1 MNESI
6 SVNKL
11 SNQNVNTTVRM
22 TARQIMLII
31 ILLGAQF
38 MLAVDFSIV
47 TVAIP
52 KIGDEL
58 GLSLNNLQFL
68 ISAFV
73 LPSAGFLLLFGRI
86 GDIFG
91 RKKLFLIGMALL
103 TISSLIGGLASLFET
118 ILIARIVQGLATALV
133 IPSGMS
139 LITTS
144 FEEGP
149 LRTKALSL
157 NGAILSLGFTSGA
170 ILGGILTDLLSWRWD
185 FFINVPVGAVIFFG
199 GIFFI
204 KESVADVRLKLDTL
218 GGITV
223 TIGLLSFVLG
233 ITNSEHS
240 GWSAPETWGSIL
252 FSAISFVIFYFVE
265 LRATNPLA
273 PVQILK
279 LNTVKWGNLGGL
291 FVFSMESA
299 IVFLLTLY
307 LQGVLHLTP
316 FQTGLMFG
324 FLGLGCFLGGIFA
337 SKIIARIGSKAG
349 LVWGLL
355 IQGVTACSL
364 FWLGENKVLAISAI
378 LIMTFIGG
386 MGHVLAIVS
395 YTVTATSGINNT
407 EQGLAAGLATL
418 TQQIGITVGTP
429 IMSVIAAS
437 HYGGST
443 SELSILHGTTFGILI
458 DGAIALG
465 GAFLIA
471 TFLRTSRRTLTKS
484 KNYGGTNQ

>member
-1 MNESI
+1 M
-6 SVNKL
+6 
-11 SNQNVNTTVRM
+11 SNLELTTKHYNTTRM
-22 TARQIMLII
+22 TSKQLILII

-58 GLSLNNLQFL
+58 GLNINQLQFL
-68 ISAFV
+68 ITAFA
-73 LPSAGFLLLFGRI
+73 LPSAGFMLLFGRI
-86 GDIFG
+86 GDMFG

-103 TISSLIGGLASLFET
+103 TISSIIGGLANSFEP
-118 ILIARIVQGLATALV
+118 IVIARIVQGLATALV

-149 LRTKALSL
+149 LRNKALGL
-157 NGAILSLGFTSGA
+157 NGALLSLGFTSGA
-170 ILGGILTDLLSWRWD
+170 ILGGLLTDLLSWRWD
-185 FFINVPVGAVIFFG
+185 FFINVPVGLVILFG

-204 KESVADVRLKLDTL
+204 KESVADVRPKLDTL
-218 GGITV
+218 GGIVV

-252 FSAISFVIFYFVE
+252 FSIFLFIIFYFVE
-265 LRATNPLA
+265 LKASNPLA
-273 PVQILK
+273 PVKILK

-299 IVFLLTLY
+299 LVFLLTIY

-324 FLGLGCFLGGIFA
+324 FLGMGCFLGGILA

-364 FWLGENKVLAISAI
+364 FWLGDNKVLAISAI
-378 LIMTFIGG
+378 LVMTFIGG
-386 MGHVLAIVS
+386 IGHVLAIVS

-407 EQGLAAGLATL
+407 EQGLAAGLAML
-418 TQQIGITVGTP
+418 TQQIGITIGTP
-429 IMSVIAAS
+429 IMSIIAAS
-437 HYGGST
+437 HYGSST
-443 SELSILHGTTFGILI
+443 SELSILHGTTFGMLI
-458 DGAIALG
+458 DGVITLG
-465 GAFLIA
+465 GVLLIA
-471 TFLRTSRRTLTKS
+471 VLLRSSKSALTKG
-484 KNYGGTNQ
+484 NRI